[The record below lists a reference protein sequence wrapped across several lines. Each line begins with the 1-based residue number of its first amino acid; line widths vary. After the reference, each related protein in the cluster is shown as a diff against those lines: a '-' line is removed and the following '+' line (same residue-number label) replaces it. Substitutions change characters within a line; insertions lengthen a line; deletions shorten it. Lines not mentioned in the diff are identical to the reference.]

1 MMHGQVLDVQT
12 AERLERSEMEYL
24 IDRMRAMEERPGNPM
39 GIEIRYF
46 GEAVAF
52 YSREMPW
59 PQFNTVKGIGSDEE
73 SYLAEIISFYRSK
86 NRNPHIEIT
95 PLRSEPT
102 LLRTLARH
110 GFFQSPFH
118 ATLYREC
125 KNEVTPQL
133 VKGTNDK
140 EIVQIIEINLDQ
152 FDDYATVHCLGTGLP
167 ISGKQ
172 HIADNN
178 RILHGREGWKY
189 YVAYHNKE
197 PVGAAA
203 AYCQEHTASLT
214 FAATLPAYRNR
225 GIQALLIERRMRDAV
240 LADCDLIVGQ
250 ASYLSSSFRNM
261 QRAGLQLG
269 YTRSTWSSL
278 EPLSGLL

>member
-1 MMHGQVLDVQT
+1 MQGKVLEVST
-12 AERLERSEMEYL
+12 AQRLERSEMEYM

-39 GIEIRYF
+39 GIETQYF

-59 PQFNTVKGIGSDEE
+59 PQFNTVKGIGSEEE
-73 SYLAEIISFYRSK
+73 SYLPEIMMFYRSR

-95 PLRSEPT
+95 PLRAEPT
-102 LLRTLARH
+102 LFRSLTTH
-110 GFFQSPFH
+110 GFFQSSFH
-118 ATLYREC
+118 ATLYTEC
-125 KNEVTPQL
+125 KKETSSSL
-133 VKGTNDK
+133 EKKTSDK
-140 EIVQIIEINLDQ
+140 ENIQIVEINSHQ

-172 HIADNN
+172 HVTDNN
-178 RILHGREGWKY
+178 RILHGRKGWKY
-189 YVAYHNKE
+189 YVAYYNNE

-203 AYCQEHTASLT
+203 AYIQGSTASLT
-214 FAATLPAYRNR
+214 FATTLPAYRNR
-225 GIQALLIERRMRDAV
+225 GIQTLLIERRMRDAV
-240 LADCDLIVGQ
+240 LEGCNLIVGQ

-261 QRAGLQLG
+261 QRAGMQLG

-278 EPLSGLL
+278 MPLSGLM